1 MQFLASPSSYVQ
13 LVLDAGWSM
22 QQYREWLV
30 DAIER
35 TIFSP

>member
-1 MQFLASPSSYVQ
+1 VQ

-30 DAIER
+30 DTIDR
-35 TIFSP
+35 TILTA